1 MDDLGTYA
9 KGKSGRDPLE
19 PFCTEPTTGLR
30 LVELSHPWG
39 HGSPIWPGD
48 ADIRIERGVTHARDG
63 VLSQKITTTMHVST
77 HLNAP
82 VHLIQ
87 GGADVASLSVD
98 RFFGNGCVLGIPK
111 QRWQL
116 VTADDLASAE
126 PAVQA
131 GDVVVVN
138 TGWHKKYSDSQ
149 EYFGCAPGLSKAAAE
164 WLVAR
169 KISLFA
175 IDTGAVDHPLATSLG
190 LHRNGPL
197 MRRLPKYYR
206 DQSGR
211 DPKIDF
217 PEWNPAHRT
226 LLAAGIPTIENVGG
240 ALDEVTGLRCT
251 FHAYPWKFR
260 DGDACI
266 VRLIAILDPS
276 GRYRIASGQ

>member
-1 MDDLGTYA
+1 MRFVTLDEKHDDRSPVT
-9 KGKSGRDPLE
+9 DPV
-19 PFCTEPTTGLR
+19 TGMQFY
-30 LVELSHPWG
+30 ELSHPWG
-39 HGSPIWPGD
+39 MYSPIFPGYEEVKLE
-48 ADIRIERGVTHARDG
+48 RITYHAKHGVMTQR
-63 VLSQKITTTMHVST
+63 VVTIMHVST
-77 HLNAP
+77 HVNAP
-82 VHLIQ
+82 IHLIPAAAAVGMLELQ
-87 GGADVASLSVD
+87 
-98 RFFGNGCVLGIPK
+98 RFFGTGVVLSIPK
-111 QRWQL
+111 GKWES
-116 VTADDLASAE
+116 VE
-126 PAVQA
+126 PADLEKAAPEILPRDIVII
-131 GDVVVVN
+131 N